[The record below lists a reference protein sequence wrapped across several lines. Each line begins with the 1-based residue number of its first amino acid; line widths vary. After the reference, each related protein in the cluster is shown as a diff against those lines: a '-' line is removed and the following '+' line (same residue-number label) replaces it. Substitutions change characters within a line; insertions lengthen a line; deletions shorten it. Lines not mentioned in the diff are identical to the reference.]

1 VNTTVVYTFIL
12 LFLMLGAGL
21 LSGTTGF
28 SLGSDALKGITQP
41 DSRPNKNAN
50 NAKPSS
56 GVKDEIKLLREEEII
71 KTMKERIDS
80 SAKGSAKSI
89 PEKDKEKDAKKD
101 EKSADAAKFPQTVQD
116 REVAL
121 EVTGSRRDGDSVLL
135 DVALKNDSAQAV
147 QFRYSFLTITDDQGR
162 ILNGD
167 AVGLPAELPAKS
179 DKYSGVIKIASGALG
194 KAEKVSVQLSD
205 YPEQKIQL
213 RLNNIAVK
221 SGQ

>member
-1 VNTTVVYTFIL
+1 VNTTVIYTFIL

-28 SLGSDALKGITQP
+28 SIGSDALKGITQP
-41 DSRPNKNAN
+41 DSRPNKNN
-50 NAKPSS
+50 GNPKPTS
-56 GVKDEIKLLREEEII
+56 GNKDEIKLLREDEII

-80 SAKGSAKSI
+80 SAKSGAKSI
-89 PEKDKEKDAKKD
+89 PEKDKETKKD
-101 EKSADAAKFPQTVQD
+101 DKTAEASKFPLTVQD
-116 REVAL
+116 REVSMDI
-121 EVTGSRRDGDSVLL
+121 TGSRRDGDSVLL
-135 DVALKNDSAQAV
+135 DVALKNDSAQTV
-147 QFRYSFLTITDDQGR
+147 QFRYTFLTITDDQGR

-179 DKYSGVIKIASGALG
+179 DKYSGVIKIASGVLG
-194 KAEKVSVQLSD
+194 KADKVSVQLSD

-213 RLNNIAVK
+213 RLNNISVK

>member
-41 DSRPNKNAN
+41 DSRPNKNAS

-71 KTMKERIDS
+71 KAMKERIDS

-101 EKSADAAKFPQTVQD
+101 EKSADAKFPQTVQD

-162 ILNGD
+162 IVNGD

>member
-1 VNTTVVYTFIL
+1 VNTTVIYTFIL

-28 SLGSDALKGITQP
+28 SIGSDALKGITQP
-41 DSRPNKNAN
+41 DSRPNKNN
-50 NAKPSS
+50 GNPKPAS
-56 GVKDEIKLLREEEII
+56 GNKDEIKLLREDEIV

-80 SAKGSAKSI
+80 SAKSGAKSI
-89 PEKDKEKDAKKD
+89 PEKDKETKKD
-101 EKSADAAKFPQTVQD
+101 DKTAEASKFPLTVQD
-116 REVAL
+116 REVSMDI
-121 EVTGSRRDGDSVLL
+121 TGSRRDGDSVLL
-135 DVALKNDSAQAV
+135 DVALKNDSAQTV
-147 QFRYSFLTITDDQGR
+147 QFRYTFLTITDDQGR

-179 DKYSGVIKIASGALG
+179 DKYSGVIKIASGVLG
-194 KAEKVSVQLSD
+194 KADKVSVQLSD

-213 RLNNIAVK
+213 RLNNISVK